1 MDIQRILVGLEL
13 ARGGSELTVSSRKAA
28 EQAIWIATQFGATL
42 RLLHSTYDDELDRE
56 AAASGLSTTASRELS
71 DAGHA
76 ALEAVV
82 EEAAQQGIP
91 AELSVTRERAWLEA
105 CRLAARGEL
114 DLVVVGK
121 RNEVAE
127 PDRRIGGVAAK
138 LLREAPCP
146 VWVVKPE
153 HDLVHRVIMA
163 ASDLTPVGDEVTRI
177 AAELA
182 RRTGCEL
189 QVVHA
194 WKAPPAVD
202 GAVDPADG
210 EREARVESIRTRAQQ
225 HIRSVLEG
233 SEPTIFLGTGSPAK
247 VIREAVVHQGPDLL
261 VIGMVSS
268 GGVPGLQVGS
278 TTERVLD
285 RVECS
290 ILAIKPADFICPVL
304 G

>member
-13 ARGGSELTVSSRKAA
+13 ARSGEPTLGSRKAA
-28 EQAIWIATQFGATL
+28 DQALWIAKQYGASL
-42 RLLHSTYDDELDRE
+42 RFLHSTYDDELDRE
-56 AAASGLSTTASRELS
+56 AAASGLSTAAVRELS

-76 ALEAVV
+76 ALESLVAQ
-82 EEAAQQGIP
+82 AAQHGIT
-91 AELSVTRERAWLEA
+91 ADLTVTRERAWLEA
-105 CRLAARGEL
+105 CRLAARGEI

-121 RNEVAE
+121 RSDAPE

-146 VWVVKPE
+146 VWVVRPE
-153 HDLVHRVIMA
+153 HDLVHRLILA
-163 ASDLTPVGDEVTRI
+163 ATDLTPVGDEVTRT
-177 AAELA
+177 AADLA
-182 RRTGCEL
+182 RRAGCEL

-194 WKAPPAVD
+194 WKAPAAAE
-202 GAVDPADG
+202 GAADPADP
-210 EREARVESIRTRAQQ
+210 EREARIESIRTRAQQ
-225 HIRSVLEG
+225 HIRATVEG
-233 SEPTIFLGTGSPAK
+233 IEPVILLGTGSPAK

-261 VIGMVSS
+261 VMGMVSS

-290 ILAIKPADFICPVL
+290 ILALKPADFVCPVV